1 MDMFR
6 STQFLTMYRV
16 FGGIKPVKV
25 TNIVLVLTYMYLSI
39 ILFNHIFGG

>member
-25 TNIVLVLTYMYLSI
+25 TNIVLVLTYLSI